1 MILSAEPGDN
11 TVNETYNGMAF
22 EVEEHPM
29 WSDSVPHQGMFCT
42 TYTTQRNGGLLALRL
57 PLCRALLAPG
67 KGRYVQ
73 QKGALNE
80 RALKACGDDEKLLLR
95 YKLAADA
102 GRPGSKAPDTTPREE
117 LIRIILGKE
126 LGSEITDEA
135 EAALREDLDGLEM
148 GAIQERA
155 KDLDHPTKHVSSP
168 QSRTLVTAGML
179 CVFARG

>member
-29 WSDSVPHQGMFCT
+29 WSDSVPHQGKLPRYRCDLGCILLKIAAISLLTGMFCT

-67 KGRYVQ
+67 KGRYAQ
-73 QKGALNE
+73 QEGALNE

-102 GRPGSKAPDTTPREE
+102 GR
-117 LIRIILGKE
+117 
-126 LGSEITDEA
+126 
-135 EAALREDLDGLEM
+135 
-148 GAIQERA
+148 
-155 KDLDHPTKHVSSP
+155 
-168 QSRTLVTAGML
+168 
-179 CVFARG
+179 